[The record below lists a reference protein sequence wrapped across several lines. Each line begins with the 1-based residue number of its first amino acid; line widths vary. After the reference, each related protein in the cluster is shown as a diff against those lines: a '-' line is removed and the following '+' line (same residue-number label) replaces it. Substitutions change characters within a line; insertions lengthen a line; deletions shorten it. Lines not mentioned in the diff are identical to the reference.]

1 MKLSIGK
8 LSKHTNVNIETIR
21 YYERITLMPPP
32 FRSDGGHRIYDET
45 HIERLTFIRRC
56 RDLGFPLEDIRSL
69 LGMADNNEHCSSMR
83 PKASSHLQL
92 VNAKIA
98 ALQKMQHALTDILNG
113 CQDCETPE
121 CSVSNA
127 LFGCTAR
134 SCPCCGRKDLE
145 NSAENDKLQ
154 AYDN

>member
-8 LSKHTNVNIETIR
+8 LASRTGVNIETIR

-32 FRSDGGHRIYDET
+32 FRSEGGHRIYDET

-69 LGMADNNEHCSSMR
+69 LDMADNDEHCSTMR
-83 PKASSHLQL
+83 PKAISHLHL
-92 VNAKIA
+92 VQAKIN
-98 ALQKMQHALTDILNG
+98 ALQEMQVALSNILDSCEG
-113 CQDCETPE
+113 CDTPE

-127 LFGCTAR
+127 LFGCIAQ
-134 SCPCCGRKDLE
+134 SCACSGRKDLE
-145 NSAENDKLQ
+145 AVS
-154 AYDN
+154 